1 MNSVSPSPRRGL
13 RVALL
18 SPRGPL
24 YKHGSGIWKKSLRY
38 MPLTLTTLA
47 ALVPEELGAELRLFE
62 EGIDD
67 IPLDLEADLVGLSVI
82 TGSATRSYELADH
95 FRSRGLPVV
104 LGGVHP
110 TLLPDEA
117 AAHADA
123 VVVGYAEETWP
134 ELLRDFAAGCL
145 KPRYDMAP
153 DFRLENVP
161 IPRRDLLPADH
172 YFTRHTIEA
181 TRGCNHNCEFCVVPT
196 AWGGPR
202 QRPVAEVLAEVRA
215 MNPKKLLFLDLNLVA
230 NPDYARELF
239 RALAPL
245 GIRWGGLSTI
255 DIAFDD
261 ELLDLAAAGGCRG
274 LLIGFESLSQAS
286 LAETRKLFNTTRDYG
301 DAMRRFH
308 DRKIAIMACFVF
320 GFDHDTRDSF
330 AETAELA
337 IEARIDLP
345 RFAIVTPFPGTP
357 LFRRLKADGRIL
369 TEDWDLYDAQHVVFR
384 PARMTPEELL
394 RGTEWAWKKVYGLS
408 SIAKRLLGA
417 WVQPWVSLPANLG
430 YRFYA
435 RNLHRFYTC
444 RGAPV

>member
-1 MNSVSPSPRRGL
+1 MTAVAPSKPL
-13 RVALL
+13 RIALL

-24 YKHGSGIWKKSLRY
+24 YRHGTGIWRRSLRY

-47 ALVPEELGAELRLFE
+47 ALVPEELGADLRLVD
-62 EGIDD
+62 EGIEDT
-67 IPLDLEADLVGLSVI
+67 PLDLDADLVGISAI
-82 TGSATRSYELADH
+82 TGSAPRAYELADH
-95 FRSRGLPVV
+95 FRRRGLPVV

-134 ELLRDFAAGCL
+134 ELLRDFAAGRMRV
-145 KPRYDMAP
+145 RYEMGP
-153 DFRLENVP
+153 GFRLAGVP
-161 IPRRDLLPADH
+161 VPRRDLLPARRF
-172 YFTRHTIEA
+172 FTPHTIEA
-181 TRGCNHNCEFCVVPT
+181 TRGCNHHCEFCVVPT
-196 AWGGPR
+196 AWGEPR
-202 QRPVAEVLAEVRA
+202 QRPVGEVVSEIRQ
-215 MNPKKLLFLDLNLVA
+215 MNARKLLFLDLNLIA
-230 NPDYARELF
+230 NRDYAGELF

-245 GIRWGGLSTI
+245 GVRWGGLSTI
-255 DIAFDD
+255 EIAFDD

-274 LLIGFESLSQAS
+274 LLIGFESLSQES
-286 LAETRKLFNTTRDYG
+286 LAETRKVFNTKRDYVE
-301 DAMRRFH
+301 AMRRFH
-308 DRKIAIMACFVF
+308 ERGIAVMACFVF

-330 AETAELA
+330 DETAELA
-337 IEARIDLP
+337 VDARIDLP

-357 LFRRLKADGRIL
+357 FFRRLDAEGRIL
-369 TEDWDLYDAQHVVFR
+369 TRDWGLYDAQHVVFQ
-384 PARMTPEELL
+384 PARMTPDELL
-394 RGTEWAWKKVYGLS
+394 RGTEWTWRRVYGLS

-417 WVQPWVSLPANLG
+417 WLRPWVSLPANLG